1 MLDITLIIP
10 TYQKGGLS
18 SSSFILLLSSSF
30 WSFVISI
37 YLFKI
42 GKIKWG
48 KNEIIS
54 SSLVIITFL
63 LWIISEY
70 GKNPVIKDKN
80 FIIAIGV
87 AAQVIAGIPLTKES
101 WSKPKPIYIVGYLF
115 FIFGCILSLTFKNN
129 VFDEFII
136 EDHLFPLFLGIQTIV
151 DITPLFKKF
160 FKEIQNPV

>member
-10 TYQKGGLS
+10 TYQKGGL

-42 GKIKWG
+42 GKIKWD
-48 KNEIIS
+48 KNEKIS
-54 SSLVIITFL
+54 LSLVVITFMFWAL
-63 LWIISEY
+63 SEFGRY
-70 GKNPVIKDKN
+70 PIIKDKN
-80 FIIAIGV
+80 FVITLGV

-101 WSKPKPIYIVGYLF
+101 WLKPKPIYIVGYLF
-115 FIFGCILSLTFKNN
+115 FIFGCILSLTFENN

-136 EDHLFPLFLGIQTIV
+136 EDHLFPLFLGIQTVI
-151 DITPLFKKF
+151 DTIPLIKKF
-160 FKEIQNPV
+160 LEKMK